1 MPASADTV
9 LRLVRRMPLPEQ
21 RDPPRVVGV
30 DDWAVRKGRTYGT
43 ILVDLERRRV
53 LDLLTDLTATML
65 ADRLRCRPVWS
76 PRNMMGR
83 AWARGPGGGA
93 GGTAEA
99 LWSGNVLPGPPR
111 ARREADG
118 DAT

>member
-1 MPASADTV
+1 VT
-9 LRLVRRMPLPEQ
+9 
-21 RDPPRVVGV
+21 RDGPVSLHVGARSLGGV

-53 LDLLTDLTATML
+53 LDLLPDLTATML

-111 ARREADG
+111 AGREADG